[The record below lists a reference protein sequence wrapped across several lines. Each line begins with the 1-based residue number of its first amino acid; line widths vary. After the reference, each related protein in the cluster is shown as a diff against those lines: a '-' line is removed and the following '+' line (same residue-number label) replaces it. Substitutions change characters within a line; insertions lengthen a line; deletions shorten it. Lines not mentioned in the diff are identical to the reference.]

1 MIPAPPKPGIVE
13 YGERRGL
20 TRRDGVRPGLP
31 VGSAT
36 PSEGESLADLLAG
49 CADLADS
56 HRWPA
61 CTPEVRAD
69 AEAVGEQLDKLIEV
83 LREAAAETRSDIQA
97 RKEARR

>member
-20 TRRDGVRPGLP
+20 TRRDGVRPALP
-31 VGSAT
+31 AGSAT
-36 PSEGESLADLLAG
+36 PMEGEGLADLLAG

-56 HRWPA
+56 YRWPA

-69 AEAVGEQLDKLIEV
+69 AERIGEAIDTLIEV
-83 LREAAAETRSDIQA
+83 LREAATETRSDIQA
-97 RKEARR
+97 RREARP